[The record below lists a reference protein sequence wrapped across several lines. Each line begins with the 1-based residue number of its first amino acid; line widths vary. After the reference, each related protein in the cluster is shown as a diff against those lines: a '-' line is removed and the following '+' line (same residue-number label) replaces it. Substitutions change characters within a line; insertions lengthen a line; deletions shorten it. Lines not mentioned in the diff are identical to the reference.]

1 MSAATVTQELLLLR
15 GASILHAETLLE
27 LATLGDDGQWRTVDG
42 AITDSIG
49 IPHPSAKA
57 IVKPAA
63 ARALH
68 RKQDAAW
75 LKQALVV
82 LRKVAAGQR
91 EITVDDCWTHMEM
104 PPRTPS
110 LMSTLMV
117 AAGREGIIEKTA
129 EHRGS
134 IRPINGGRTVRVW
147 RSLIHDTSRPALPHG
162 PATAAAPRIEGQ
174 P

>member
-1 MSAATVTQELLLLR
+1 VSSAIVTQELLLLR

-27 LATLGDDGQWRTVDG
+27 LATLGDDGVWRTVDG
-42 AITDSIG
+42 AITGSIG

-57 IVKPAA
+57 IITPEA

-68 RKQDAAW
+68 REQDAAW
-75 LKQALVV
+75 LKQALVG
-82 LRKVAAGQR
+82 LRKVAVGQR
-91 EITVDDCWTHMEM
+91 EVTVDDCWTHMEM

-147 RSLIHDTSRPALPHG
+147 RSLIYSAGRPALPIDS
-162 PATAAAPRIEGQ
+162 PTAPRIEGQ